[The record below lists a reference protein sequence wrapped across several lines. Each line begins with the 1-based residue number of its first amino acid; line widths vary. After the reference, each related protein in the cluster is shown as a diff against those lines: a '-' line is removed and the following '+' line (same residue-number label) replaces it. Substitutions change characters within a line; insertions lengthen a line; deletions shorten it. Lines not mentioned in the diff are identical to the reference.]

1 MQAGQAP
8 VAEELVYKLQE
19 RVIDRWERKNV
30 SKLVSM
36 TDEKSMLVRAAPKSP
51 NISDDTKIVSK
62 NSLS

>member
-8 VAEELVYKLQE
+8 VAEELVYKLQV